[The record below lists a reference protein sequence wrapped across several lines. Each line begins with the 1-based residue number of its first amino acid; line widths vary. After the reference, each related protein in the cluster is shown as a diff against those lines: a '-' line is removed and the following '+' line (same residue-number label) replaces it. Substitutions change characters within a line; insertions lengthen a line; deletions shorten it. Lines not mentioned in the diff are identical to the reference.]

1 MRETMLSRRQ
11 AAYATVLGALA
22 ATVPAFGQ
30 GAEPDAESVDA
41 LQALL
46 DEHNRAF
53 TSHDMQG
60 VLRVFAPNA
69 MILGTGPG
77 EIWGGH
83 AEIKSAYQHFFDDFT
98 PGKQVFENLW
108 REGDVRGDLAW
119 LLSMSKV
126 TMSKEE
132 KRREFGLN
140 ISVVFEKIHG
150 KWLVRAMH
158 FSNLSGRPATP
169 AAAETP

>member
-11 AAYATVLGALA
+11 AAYATALGALV

-30 GAEPDAESVDA
+30 GAKPDAESVDA
-41 LQALL
+41 LKALL

-60 VLRVFAPNA
+60 VMRVFAPNA
-69 MILGTGPG
+69 TILGTGPG

-83 AEIKSAYQHFFDDFT
+83 AEIESAYQHFFDDFT

-108 REGDVRGDLAW
+108 REGGVRGDLAW
-119 LLSMSKV
+119 LLSTSKV
-126 TMSKEE
+126 TMNKDQES
-132 KRREFGLN
+132 REFGLN
-140 ISVVFEKIHG
+140 TSVIFEKIDG

-158 FSNLSGRPATP
+158 FSNLSGRPEPP